1 MSGVT
6 GVTGVGPGALCR
18 TGSTTP
24 TLRIVLGRPAPR
36 RGCRSGW
43 TGTFFPMA
51 FFKTLLKGAVATKL
65 LSEARKPENQ
75 AKAKSAA
82 RSLQAKLSSR
92 KGNKGPR

>member
-1 MSGVT
+1 
-6 GVTGVGPGALCR
+6 
-18 TGSTTP
+18 
-24 TLRIVLGRPAPR
+24 
-36 RGCRSGW
+36 
-43 TGTFFPMA
+43 MA

>member
-1 MSGVT
+1 
-6 GVTGVGPGALCR
+6 
-18 TGSTTP
+18 
-24 TLRIVLGRPAPR
+24 
-36 RGCRSGW
+36 
-43 TGTFFPMA
+43 MA

-92 KGNKGPR
+92 KGTQGPR